1 MQIDLREYYDP
12 FKYIGGEHVD
22 FHKSSSKYKL
32 IGGAMGGSKTYSG
45 CAEAIQLSLDYPGN
59 RGVICRKN
67 RTVLKRTTLVTFFR
81 VCPPELIKSYNKSD
95 LEVTLINNST
105 ILFLEADESKDP
117 LFEKLKSLEIGWY
130 FIDEASEVAR
140 GAHQALASRLRWPAA
155 KGYYFGIL
163 ASNPEQCWIK
173 EDFPVDV
180 ISKPKP
186 QHAFFKF
193 LPLHNPFLP
202 ENYVSDLRLI
212 LDENQQ
218 KKYIDG
224 DWSITDDPLQL
235 IPYSALKNKIATQE
249 EVDSSQGEESLG
261 VDVAE
266 LGDDKSILA
275 FMRGSINTSLEQYE
289 KKRTDELSA
298 IVKARIIDR
307 NINANK
313 VGIDAIGN
321 GAGVWGNLTGDG
333 LQVQR
338 IMAGSAAPELE
349 YFKGQNFV
357 NLRAQMWW
365 KLRMEVLDPD
375 SSLRILYKQSLIQD
389 LTAPRYK
396 IMSERKIQVE
406 AKEDIKRR
414 IELSPDEG
422 DALVMANWCMDF
434 SIKPTFSVL
443 FDS

>member
-1 MQIDLREYYDP
+1 
-12 FKYIGGEHVD
+12 
-22 FHKSSSKYKL
+22 
-32 IGGAMGGSKTYSG
+32 
-45 CAEAIQLSLDYPGN
+45 
-59 RGVICRKN
+59 
-67 RTVLKRTTLVTFFR
+67 
-81 VCPPELIKSYNKSD
+81 
-95 LEVTLINNST
+95 
-105 ILFLEADESKDP
+105 
-117 LFEKLKSLEIGWY
+117 
-130 FIDEASEVAR
+130 
-140 GAHQALASRLRWPAA
+140 
-155 KGYYFGIL
+155 
-163 ASNPEQCWIK
+163 
-173 EDFPVDV
+173 
-180 ISKPKP
+180 
-186 QHAFFKF
+186 
-193 LPLHNPFLP
+193 
-202 ENYVSDLRLI
+202 
-212 LDENQQ
+212 
-218 KKYIDG
+218 
-224 DWSITDDPLQL
+224 
-235 IPYSALKNKIATQE
+235 
-249 EVDSSQGEESLG
+249 
-261 VDVAE
+261 
-266 LGDDKSILA
+266 
-275 FMRGSINTSLEQYE
+275 MRGSINTSLEQYE

-414 IELSPDEG
+414 IARSPDEG
-422 DALVMANWCMDF
+422 DALVMANWCRDF

-443 FDS
+443 FES